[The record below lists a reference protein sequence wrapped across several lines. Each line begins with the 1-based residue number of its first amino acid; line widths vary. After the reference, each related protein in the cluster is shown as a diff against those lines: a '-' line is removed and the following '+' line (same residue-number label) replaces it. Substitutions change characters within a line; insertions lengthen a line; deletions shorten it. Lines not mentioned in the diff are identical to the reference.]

1 MINQKSINNVTRG
14 FGKNRPARTKKVK
27 KLVKENKLF
36 EYIETNVIP
45 AFFPYYRD
53 AAYYYNIRTLTN
65 KLKETKAERKDF
77 IVKVLETYY
86 VLKVQKLFAQG
97 IKLMNKMFG
106 TDDRKAQK
114 KEIKKMVNAD
124 AQVFCEKV
132 KKKIIDELLK
142 KHRLAVTRDLRK
154 INYFIEVM
162 EAVYKDY
169 RGIRDIKQNKGLL
182 QMMRYYYDFYNQ
194 SGPDGGEQPEMDIY
208 NSIELS
214 DEKIDRLAKENEFI
228 YQQVIAL
235 NDPRVEAAAKAKRT
249 KRVALADEHET
260 IFQRVMAL
268 NDPRVEAVAKA
279 KAKRTKRV
287 AVPL

>member
-1 MINQKSINNVTRG
+1 MKTQKRINNVTRG

-45 AFFPYYRD
+45 AFFPYERD

-65 KLKETKAERKDF
+65 ELKKTKAERKDF
-77 IVKVLETYY
+77 IVTVLERYY
-86 VLKVQKLFAQG
+86 VLKVQELFAEG
-97 IKLMNKMFG
+97 IKLMNKMLG
-106 TDDRKAQK
+106 AHDRKAQK

-132 KKKIIDELLK
+132 KKEIIDKLLK
-142 KHRLAVTRDLRK
+142 KHDLAVTRDLRK
-154 INYFIEVM
+154 INAFIEVM

-214 DEKIDRLAKENEFI
+214 DEKVDRLADENEAIFKK
-228 YQQVIAL
+228 VMAL
-235 NDPRVEAAAKAKRT
+235 KDPRAKAAKAKT
-249 KRVALADEHET
+249 K
-260 IFQRVMAL
+260 
-268 NDPRVEAVAKA
+268 
-279 KAKRTKRV
+279 TKRV